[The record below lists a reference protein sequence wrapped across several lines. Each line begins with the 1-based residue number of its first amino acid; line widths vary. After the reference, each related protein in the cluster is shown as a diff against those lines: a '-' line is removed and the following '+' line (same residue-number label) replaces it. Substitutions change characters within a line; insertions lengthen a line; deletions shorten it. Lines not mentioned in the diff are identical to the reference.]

1 MRIENIL
8 QALSTQLLHKKGQK
22 TNTQPVNINEDK
34 VEISSEARNLQKT
47 HMTNNIQNNEI
58 KNVNNNIREEKIK
71 EVMIK
76 LNQNFYSSPSV
87 TSKLVDNLL
96 KMFGL

>member
-8 QALSTQLLHKKGQK
+8 QALSTQLLHKKGIK
-22 TNTQPVNINEDK
+22 TNTQPVNNNEDK
-34 VEISSEARNLQKT
+34 VEISSEARNLQKI
-47 HMTNNIQNNEI
+47 HINGNQQNSEI
-58 KNVNNNIREEKIK
+58 KDVNNVREEKIK

-76 LNQNFYSSPSV
+76 LNENFYSSPSV

-96 KMFGL
+96 KMFGF

>member
-8 QALSTQLLHKKGQK
+8 QALSTQLLHKKGTK

-47 HMTNNIQNNEI
+47 HMANNLQNGEI
-58 KNVNNNIREEKIK
+58 KNVNNVREEKIK

-76 LNQNFYSSPSV
+76 LNQNFYSSPNV
-87 TSKLVDNLL
+87 TSKLVDNLF
-96 KMFGL
+96 KMLGL